1 MQAFKP
7 CYWRGIKLN
16 YLISDTGLVYS
27 LYRNK
32 LLKCSLNRFGYVRVT
47 FTYHK
52 KKSKSTRQVFVHTL
66 VAHTFLEKPRNH
78 EWQGLEINHKN
89 GDKQDNRVENLEF
102 CTRSGNNQHKIDIG
116 LMVKTRG
123 KINHNIYKWTHED
136 GTEFIGTSRQMFYK
150 YRQSYALF
158 HQGINQLLRGYS
170 ITTGFRSH
178 QYKKWRFELVEE
190 RDLPLESEMIYRPMQ
205 NATQTRKKQIA

>member
-89 GDKQDNRVENLEF
+89 GDKQDNRVENLVPL
-102 CTRSGNNQHKIDIG
+102 CPTYHTYIHSKHKAEISP
-116 LMVKTRG
+116 V
-123 KINHNIYKWTHED
+123 
-136 GTEFIGTSRQMFYK
+136 
-150 YRQSYALF
+150 
-158 HQGINQLLRGYS
+158 
-170 ITTGFRSH
+170 
-178 QYKKWRFELVEE
+178 VEE
-190 RDLPLESEMIYRPMQ
+190 YVRQFTLRF
-205 NATQTRKKQIA
+205 A